1 MYRTPLVSQQY
12 SCGDVF
18 TQISDY
24 SKPMAHT
31 CSSNFVD
38 TCDDSETRA
47 LDTWSTRRPS
57 QNHTMTSNKSNTV
70 TSNGLESRLDSRLES
85 HSYRSPTVTR
95 HSASSSD
102 CASLSQYSHEADAD
116 LVERL
121 QTPQEVTLT
130 DNPFNP
136 LDSLHHGSHGDSLHN
151 HDHSLSNC
159 TSVPHLSRYRE
170 FKIVEILNILIS
182 TKLTQFCPLYW
193 GYSNNLSF
201 QHFTLQTPLLHPG
214 SDPGEPHP
222 VPRRVSD

>member
-1 MYRTPLVSQQY
+1 MEMPLMYRTPLVSQQY
-12 SCGDVF
+12 CGDVF

-24 SKPMAHT
+24 SKPMTHT

-38 TCDDSETRA
+38 ACDDSETRG

-57 QNHTMTSNKSNTV
+57 HNHTMTSNKSNTV
-70 TSNGLESRLDSRLES
+70 TSNGLESRLES

-136 LDSLHHGSHGDSLHN
+136 LDSLHQGSHGDSLHN

-159 TSVPHLSRYRE
+159 TSVPHLSRYLNLFE
-170 FKIVEILNILIS
+170 F
-182 TKLTQFCPLYW
+182 
-193 GYSNNLSF
+193 
-201 QHFTLQTPLLHPG
+201 
-214 SDPGEPHP
+214 
-222 VPRRVSD
+222 

>member
-1 MYRTPLVSQQY
+1 MLLIVRFSKKRRRRSSPDVMEMPLMYRTPLVSQQY

-38 TCDDSETRA
+38 TCDDSETRG
-47 LDTWSTRRPS
+47 LDTWSTRQPS
-57 QNHTMTSNKSNTV
+57 QNHTMTSQRSNTV
-70 TSNGLESRLDSRLES
+70 TSNGLESRLES
-85 HSYRSPTVTR
+85 HSYTARSPTVTR

-121 QTPQEVTLT
+121 QTPLQEVTLT

-136 LDSLHHGSHGDSLHN
+136 LDSLRGGSHGDSLHN
-151 HDHSLSNC
+151 QDHSLSVC
-159 TSVPHLSRYRE
+159 TSVPHLSR
-170 FKIVEILNILIS
+170 
-182 TKLTQFCPLYW
+182 
-193 GYSNNLSF
+193 
-201 QHFTLQTPLLHPG
+201 
-214 SDPGEPHP
+214 
-222 VPRRVSD
+222 